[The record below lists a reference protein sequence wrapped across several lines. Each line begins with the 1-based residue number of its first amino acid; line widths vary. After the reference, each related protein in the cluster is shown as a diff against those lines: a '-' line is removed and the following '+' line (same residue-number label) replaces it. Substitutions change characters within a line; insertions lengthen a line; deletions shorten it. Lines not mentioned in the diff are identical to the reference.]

1 MFCCYGPVVAN
12 GYGACYNP
20 QAEHI
25 LFCMSS
31 FRECVST
38 SSLTLVKALDQVL
51 IDMKELCNRCSAVS
65 VKECGAKPATPRK

>member
-1 MFCCYGPVVAN
+1 MVAH

-25 LFCMSS
+25 LFCVSS

-38 SSLTLVKALDQVL
+38 SSVLLVKSLDQVL
-51 IDMKELCNRCSAVS
+51 IDMRELCKRCNAVGQ
-65 VKECGAKPATPRK
+65 KEGGAKPATPKK